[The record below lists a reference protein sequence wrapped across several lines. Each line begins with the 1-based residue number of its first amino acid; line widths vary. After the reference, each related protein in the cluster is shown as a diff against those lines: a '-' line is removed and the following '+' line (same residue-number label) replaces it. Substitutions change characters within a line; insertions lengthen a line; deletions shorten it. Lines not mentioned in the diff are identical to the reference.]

1 MFVRKVSIPFAARSV
16 LQRTLHSN
24 RVLYSQ
30 PDTSKPTET
39 KPADSKVAETKPVE
53 SKLAESKSADSKPA
67 QPAPVDPKTPSPEPK
82 KTQEPDDEKIEYFGN
97 TRFPKFRAK
106 PRRTITPGDAIGQ
119 ATPTVKPAPQTLKEQ
134 AQQKW
139 RDILS
144 PEKNLESRA
153 RIIHDIGHSYFQDI
167 VDLRD
172 NGDKLFEAPKQ
183 LIRSSKA
190 HYLPSVSG
198 KTLAGQKT
206 DVIDLC
212 RGKTTLLTVNFNK
225 FSELHTNSFIDP
237 FEAAFADSEDAQVVR
252 LNIEENWAKAM
263 VLQMCLPYLRRHTPK
278 DRHANYL
285 IHYGDVE
292 GLRKSMGIANSLIGY
307 VFLIDKE
314 LRVRWYGNGLAV
326 MSEAQSM
333 VMLTQRLIPN
343 KKK

>member
-1 MFVRKVSIPFAARSV
+1 
-16 LQRTLHSN
+16 
-24 RVLYSQ
+24 
-30 PDTSKPTET
+30 
-39 KPADSKVAETKPVE
+39 
-53 SKLAESKSADSKPA
+53 
-67 QPAPVDPKTPSPEPK
+67 
-82 KTQEPDDEKIEYFGN
+82 
-97 TRFPKFRAK
+97 
-106 PRRTITPGDAIGQ
+106 
-119 ATPTVKPAPQTLKEQ
+119 
-134 AQQKW
+134 
-139 RDILS
+139 
-144 PEKNLESRA
+144 
-153 RIIHDIGHSYFQDI
+153 I

-263 VLQMCLPYLRRHTPK
+263 
-278 DRHANYL
+278 
-285 IHYGDVE
+285 
-292 GLRKSMGIANSLIGY
+292 SMGIANSLIGY

-333 VMLTQRLIPN
+333 
-343 KKK
+343 

>member
-1 MFVRKVSIPFAARSV
+1 MFVRNVSIPFAARSV
-16 LQRTLHSN
+16 LRRSLHSN

-30 PDTSKPTET
+30 PDNSKPSET
-39 KPADSKVAETKPVE
+39 KPADSK
-53 SKLAESKSADSKPA
+53 LADSKSADSKPA
-67 QPAPVDPKTPSPEPK
+67 QPAPVDPKTPSPESK

-198 KTLAGQKT
+198 KTLAGQTT

-278 DRHANYL
+278 DQHANYL